1 MAKTPRTAYPDL
13 PLSAAFY
20 ALLRTLGAQH
30 GLDLENPDA
39 LARGVA
45 ELSRLYTR
53 EREELSATRLG
64 AGASAARLGFFMPRD
79 LIKLFGPLEEL
90 RRAGRLPGRARLRV
104 LDLGAGLGASTL
116 GLSRYLCHA
125 GVAPRELEVIAIER
139 DPGAARLMR
148 ALCGAVGELR
158 GEFVPIDASVRA
170 TDLRTELAERGP
182 FDLVLLGFVLNE
194 LDLERPALERAERR
208 ADLLRT
214 LCARLAPDGA
224 LIALE
229 PALKQS
235 ARELMQVR
243 DLLVAAR
250 ESEQAG
256 PPFVFAPCVRS
267 GPCPMLAGERD
278 WCHEALDF
286 ALPAPLADVAQRAG
300 LRYQGLSYAALVL
313 TNQPR
318 SFPAG
323 TGARYRVVSDRLRSK
338 GKLELFGCGEAGY
351 VRLTR
356 LDRDASKGNATFE
369 ELKRG
374 DIVELPD
381 GAARVSRESPVR
393 RQS

>member
-1 MAKTPRTAYPDL
+1 VAKTPRTAYPDL
-13 PLSAAFY
+13 PLSASFY
-20 ALLRTLGAQH
+20 AILRTLGARH
-30 GLDLENPDA
+30 GLAVANPDA

-53 EREELSATRLG
+53 EREELSAAQLG
-64 AGASAARLGFFMPRD
+64 AGASAARLGFFLPRD
-79 LIKLFGPLEEL
+79 LIKLFGPLAEL
-90 RRAGRLPGRARLRV
+90 RRAGRFPARPRLRV

-116 GLSRYLCHA
+116 GLARYLCHA
-125 GVAPRELEVIAIER
+125 GLAPRELEVIAIER
-139 DPGAARLMR
+139 DPRSARLMR
-148 ALCGAVGELR
+148 ALCEAVGELR
-158 GEFVPIDASVRA
+158 GEFAPIDASVRA
-170 TDLRTELAERGP
+170 TDLRAELTERGP

-194 LDLERPALERAERR
+194 LDLERPEAERTQRR
-208 ADLLRT
+208 ANLLYA

-243 DLLVAAR
+243 DLLVARR
-250 ESEQAG
+250 ESERAG

-313 TNQPR
+313 ANQPR
-318 SFPAG
+318 AASEG
-323 TGARYRVVSDRLRSK
+323 TGERYRVVSDPLRSK
-338 GKLELFGCGEAGY
+338 GKLELFGCGEPGY

-356 LDRDASKGNATFE
+356 LERDVSEQNRTFG
-369 ELKRG
+369 ELRRG
-374 DIVELPD
+374 DVAELADAP
-381 GAARVSRESPVR
+381 RVGRESNVR
-393 RQS
+393 KL